1 MEWSKAKTLLI
12 LLMLAVNLYLG
23 INIYTQL
30 RARTVEEAGM
40 ARDACAMLQARG
52 FELDADAIL
61 DLPADLRAY
70 TFARSMS
77 AEQKAAGELLGDCA
91 QTQMG
96 GGIYVYDGAAGSV
109 VFRSGGYVELQ
120 WTDGTAGDP
129 GLLLAPRE
137 KDSRL
142 EMACRDGV
150 YTLRMDGLP
159 VVGAAVSRS
168 HDDTWT
174 GTWVFSSEPAA
185 GSEALPRAR
194 LILAAGDLLQENGK
208 LRLESVECVYVLAAL
223 QNGDVRL
230 TPAWK
235 IGSGGESWLL
245 SALTGQLVTPA

>member
-77 AEQKAAGELLGDCA
+77 AEQKAARELLGDCA

-96 GGIYVYDGAAGSV
+96 GGI
-109 VFRSGGYVELQ
+109 
-120 WTDGTAGDP
+120 
-129 GLLLAPRE
+129 
-137 KDSRL
+137 
-142 EMACRDGV
+142 
-150 YTLRMDGLP
+150 
-159 VVGAAVSRS
+159 
-168 HDDTWT
+168 
-174 GTWVFSSEPAA
+174 
-185 GSEALPRAR
+185 
-194 LILAAGDLLQENGK
+194 
-208 LRLESVECVYVLAAL
+208 
-223 QNGDVRL
+223 
-230 TPAWK
+230 
-235 IGSGGESWLL
+235 
-245 SALTGQLVTPA
+245 